1 MSNEFIGG
9 IGVALLFTG
18 VTAVICAT
26 TIINTVLANKQER
39 WKIEHK
45 EKSND

>member
-1 MSNEFIGG
+1 MSNELIGG
-9 IGVALLFTG
+9 ISVVLLVTS

-26 TIINTVLANKQER
+26 TIINTVLCNKQER